1 MQTSIIQFIIS
12 NLDLTKIVQQSS
24 KMLGTSVSI
33 QPILANDVKTF
44 SPAVK
49 SIIDLNSVKQHV
61 KSFLSYNKII
71 VEKFRAKR
79 LQREKRNKIIA
90 KQNNSS
96 YGFPFAISDVD
107 VLSQP
112 PADEKWPEAE
122 VRPAPTEYVQNIPA
136 GPTQPYAGAIPA
148 GISGQR
154 NVIAPLPPLSSLNFG
169 RAIKKDEGEE
179 IEEEPPIEEISAMGL
194 EETEEDELGPLTEP
208 TVQTQETPRKSSS
221 LFSMKP
227 GEALKHLKEHPGVA
241 VALVFLAVFG
251 LMLFLILFFIT
262 PIYYAKEVCKNTVGD
277 LLCEMGI
284 SAASYISSTL
294 ANLIF

>member
-1 MQTSIIQFIIS
+1 M
-12 NLDLTKIVQQSS
+12 
-24 KMLGTSVSI
+24 
-33 QPILANDVKTF
+33 
-44 SPAVK
+44 
-49 SIIDLNSVKQHV
+49 
-61 KSFLSYNKII
+61 
-71 VEKFRAKR
+71 
-79 LQREKRNKIIA
+79 
-90 KQNNSS
+90 
-96 YGFPFAISDVD
+96 
-107 VLSQP
+107 
-112 PADEKWPEAE
+112 
-122 VRPAPTEYVQNIPA
+122 
-136 GPTQPYAGAIPA
+136 
-148 GISGQR
+148 
-154 NVIAPLPPLSSLNFG
+154 NFG

-277 LLCEMGI
+277 LKK
-284 SAASYISSTL
+284 
-294 ANLIF
+294 N